1 MCGIIGVY
9 APNNVFQVTLDGL
22 SMLQHRGQDAAG
34 IATCSN
40 DVFYLHK
47 DNGMITDV
55 FDNTHMARMQGNFGL
70 GHVRYP
76 TAGCSSVAES
86 QPFYVNAPYG
96 IMLVHNGNLTNS
108 IDLLDTMRNQ
118 YYRHINTSSD
128 SEILLNVFA
137 HALSKSKT
145 AKPTIQDIFDAIEHV
160 HKTCKG
166 GYATIGLIA
175 GVGMI
180 AFRDPNGIRPLCY
193 GHRIN
198 DNGNK
203 DYMMASESSALDIND
218 FTLDGDIAPGEAIF
232 INTSGEI
239 FRESYAGKVTTQY
252 NSCLFEY
259 VYLSRPDSV
268 LDGVSVYESR
278 ALMGVYLARKIMREW
293 EDYDFDVIV
302 PIPET
307 SRTAAIEMAR
317 RLNIPMREGF
327 VKNRYVGRT
336 FIMPGQNIRSQSV
349 RRKLNPI
356 KKEFTGKRVLLVD
369 DSIVRGTTS
378 RKIVQKVREMGAEKV
393 YLASAAPEVR
403 YPNVYGIDM
412 PSEKELIAS
421 NNKSLED
428 IQAELGCDKLIYQNL
443 SDLKKAIT
451 KCNPDL
457 TSFDDSVFTGHYVT
471 QDIDITYLQ
480 RLDAQR
486 NDAVKTNQTETANI
500 VRNMTP
506 NIHRKSAS

>member
-1 MCGIIGVY
+1 MCGIVGVY
-9 APNNVFQVTLDGL
+9 APDNVFQTTLDGL

-34 IATCSN
+34 IATCDN
-40 DVFYLHK
+40 DTFYLHK

-55 FDNTHMARMQGNFGL
+55 FDAPHMARMQGHFGL

-86 QPFYVNAPYG
+86 QPFYVNSPYG
-96 IMLVHNGNLTNS
+96 IMLAHNGNLTNAT
-108 IDLLDTMRNQ
+108 DLLHTMRHQ

-128 SEILLNVFA
+128 SEVLLNVFA
-137 HALSKSKT
+137 HALSKSVS
-145 AKPTIQDIFDAIEHV
+145 AKPTTQDIFNAIEHV

-166 GYATIGLIA
+166 GYAVVLLIA
-175 GVGMI
+175 GVGMV

-198 DNGNK
+198 DQGGK

-218 FTLDGDIAPGEAIF
+218 FTLDGDIAPAEAIF
-232 INTSGEI
+232 ISTDGEL
-239 FRESYAGKVTTQY
+239 FRESYTGKVESCY
-252 NSCLFEY
+252 NTCLFEY
-259 VYLSRPDSV
+259 VYLSRQDSV
-268 LDGVSVYESR
+268 LDGVSVYASR
-278 ALMGVYLARKIMREW
+278 ALMGKYLARKIMREW
-293 EDYDFDVIV
+293 EDYDFDVII

-356 KKEFTGKRVLLVD
+356 KAEFAGKRVLLVD

-378 RKIVQKVREMGAEKV
+378 RKIVEKVREMGAEKV

-412 PSEKELIAS
+412 PSEKELIAGD
-421 NNKSLED
+421 NKSIATME
-428 IQAELGCDKLIYQNL
+428 QELGCDKLIFQNL
-443 SDLKKAIT
+443 SDLKKAVT
-451 KCNPDL
+451 KLNPAL
-457 TSFDDSVFTGHYVT
+457 TSFDDCVFTGHYVT
-471 QDIDITYLQ
+471 NDIDSTYLKQ
-480 RLDAQR
+480 LDSQR
-486 NDAVKTNQTETANI
+486 NDAVKLNQMTATNI

-506 NIHRKSAS
+506 NNH